1 MLENTLNLDEQSTL
15 DPSCSCRP
23 YAASAAATPANGR
36 LAKPPLG
43 VLHAITGLA
52 IGGAEIMLYRLLQ
65 GSDRRRFASTVLALM
80 TPGAVGGRIAAL
92 NVPIVSLNMRE
103 GRPLAPSILSVG
115 RIARAV
121 APDVVQG
128 WMYHGNLTATLA
140 WWHLKRRGPL
150 VWSVHHSL
158 ADISCEKL
166 STRVAVR
173 LNAAL
178 SRLPDAIIYCSRQ
191 GVRQHEAVG
200 FAGNKSEVIPNGFD
214 CDHSR
219 PDPAGKARLCQM
231 LGIEPDRIVVGM
243 VTRAHPMK
251 DHANLIRAVAALSD
265 RPFGLHLVLLGRGV
279 DAPDGKI
286 AQTVREAGIGDRV
299 TLLEEREDVRPILSG
314 LDIAA
319 SPSAWGEA
327 FPLIVGEAM
336 ASGVPCVVT
345 DLGDCGWLVGD
356 TGVVVPPRDT
366 EALAAGLE
374 HLVNL
379 GPDGRRALGAAA
391 RRRILENFSL
401 ASVAQR
407 YEALY
412 QRLVANAP
420 QGGRVGEPIIRP
432 ASDTLI
438 GG

>member
-1 MLENTLNLDEQSTL
+1 MMS
-15 DPSCSCRP
+15 PARP
-23 YAASAAATPANGR
+23 TASSGGAAGLADRMSILARSVGGAP
-36 LAKPPLG
+36 AKPALS

-65 GSDRRRFASTVLALM
+65 GSDRSRFASTVLSLL

-92 NVPIVSLNMRE
+92 NVPIVSLGMRE
-103 GRPLAPSILSVG
+103 GRPLAPAIFGVG
-115 RIARAV
+115 RIARAI

-140 WWHLKRRGPL
+140 WWRLKRRGPL

-173 LNAAL
+173 LNACL
-178 SRLPDAIIYCSRQ
+178 SQLPDAIIYCSRL
-191 GVRQHEAVG
+191 GARQHEAIG
-200 FAGNKSEVIPNGFD
+200 FAEHKTEVIPNGFD
-214 CDHSR
+214 CDHSI
-219 PDPAGKARLCQM
+219 PDPAAKARLCQM
-231 LGIEPDRIVVGM
+231 LGIDPGRVIVGM
-243 VTRAHPMK
+243 LTRAHPMK
-251 DHANLIRAVAALSD
+251 DHANLIKAVAALSD
-265 RPFGLHLVLLGRGV
+265 KPFGLHLILLGRGV
-279 DAPDGKI
+279 DPLDGKI
-286 AQTVREAGIGDRV
+286 ARAVREAGIGDRV
-299 TLLEEREDVRPILSG
+299 TLLDERDDVRPILCG
-314 LDIAA
+314 LDVAA

-345 DLGDCGWLVGD
+345 DVGDCGWLVGD
-356 TGVVVPPRDT
+356 TGVVVPPRDS
-366 EALAAGLE
+366 EAMAAGLE
-374 HLVNL
+374 RLVNL
-379 GPDGRRALGAAA
+379 GPEGRRALGTAA

-412 QRLVANAP
+412 QSLVAKAP
-420 QGGRVGEPIIRP
+420 QGGRVGEPIIRR
-432 ASDTLI
+432 AGDTLI